1 MMINPLFLFVVHMC
15 LNMAVYWMNRYCSDF
30 PQESSCPGIA
40 AIPASCSLQVDHI
53 PTTWTLQVMYT
64 DPVGPNF
71 EFSPMLAVLPRFP
84 RIDQT
89 PPMLVVLPRFPRIDS
104 ILPNNLILIIWLY
117 VWIWGGGSMLRLTY
131 ASCSTSLPLN
141 VYPLVVLT
149 SNCLS
154 LIPFGN
160 PPNFKNYI
168 ISW

>member
-1 MMINPLFLFVVHMC
+1 
-15 LNMAVYWMNRYCSDF
+15 MNRYCSDF
-30 PQESSCPGIA
+30 PQESSCPRIA

-71 EFSPMLAVLPRFP
+71 EFSPMLTVLPRFP

-117 VWIWGGGSMLRLTY
+117 VWIRGGGH
-131 ASCSTSLPLN
+131 CSGWTM
-141 VYPLVVLT
+141 LVVLPRFPRINPT
-149 SNCLS
+149 PPMLVVLPRFPRIDST
-154 LIPFGN
+154 
-160 PPNFKNYI
+160 PPNNPILI
-168 ISW
+168 IWLSVWIRGGGVTAPVDLW